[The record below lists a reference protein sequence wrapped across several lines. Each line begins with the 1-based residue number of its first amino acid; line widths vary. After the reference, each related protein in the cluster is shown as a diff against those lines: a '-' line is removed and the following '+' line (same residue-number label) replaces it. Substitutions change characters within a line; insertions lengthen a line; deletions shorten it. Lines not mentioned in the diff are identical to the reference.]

1 MTLTQQARNL
11 YRAIDQKRKMYARWR
26 ETAYTMQDRA
36 EAQRWQEALIRIDRI
51 ADKALTREFR
61 REDKGL

>member
-1 MTLTQQARNL
+1 MTLTEQARNL
-11 YRAIDQKRKMYARWR
+11 YKAIDQKRKMYTRWR
-26 ETAYTMQDRA
+26 ETAYMMQDRA
-36 EAQRWQEALIRIDRI
+36 EALKWQNALIRIDRI

>member
-11 YRAIDQKRKMYARWR
+11 YKAIDQKRKMYARWR
-26 ETAYTMQDRA
+26 ETAFLKQNYT
-36 EAQRWQEALIRIDRI
+36 EATYWQEALIRIDRI